1 MGLPGPRRLT
11 PEQATALLDL
21 VDAERAAVRA
31 LNTAVA
37 IGAITRPDAVRL
49 VEHHDAVGAE
59 MHTLVRNLR
68 LRSVMM
74 GKPVHAGPATWPPA
88 PDAVDG
94 TVAIYKATRVPPCA

>member
-1 MGLPGPRRLT
+1 MALPRPRGLT

-68 LRSVMM
+68 LCS
-74 GKPVHAGPATWPPA
+74 A
-88 PDAVDG
+88 
-94 TVAIYKATRVPPCA
+94 